1 MKNILKI
8 ELKRAFT
15 GSCFIIALLIGV
27 AISISHF
34 IMDVL
39 TYSRTEDL
47 SKPMGIVSGL
57 LAAWMGGNSYNFQG
71 YLFFLILPILA
82 VMPYVYSYHQDKKYG
97 MIKNM
102 ITRTNPVHYYT
113 SKWIAVFLSAGTVIV
128 LPLILNILLFTTV
141 LPSHKPQIAAGIFSV
156 GNKSLFA
163 EIFINDPLLYIILFF
178 IIIFIY
184 SGLIANI
191 GLIVEFFT
199 DYLFVV
205 LLFPFLLYIFSSA
218 VLEMFILEAFAP
230 NYFLKPSFGSGNIL
244 IIIFEGILLFL
255 ITFIPFVVH
264 GRKRKDY

>member
-1 MKNILKI
+1 MKNILKTEI
-8 ELKRAFT
+8 KRAFT
-15 GSCFIIALLIGV
+15 GSWFIIALLIGMI
-27 AISISHF
+27 ISISHF
-34 IMDVL
+34 IMDLL
-39 TYSRTEDL
+39 TYSRIEDL

-102 ITRTNPVHYYT
+102 ITRVNPVHYYT

-128 LPLILNILLFTTV
+128 LPLIFNILLFTTV

-163 EIFINDPLLYIILFF
+163 EIFIKYPLLYIILFF
-178 IIIFIY
+178 ITIFIY

-191 GLIVEFFT
+191 GLLAGFFT

-218 VLEMFILEAFAP
+218 VLEMFTLEFFSP
-230 NYFLKPSFGSGNIL
+230 NYFLKPSYSNGNIL
-244 IIIFEGILLFL
+244 IVIVEGMLLYF
-255 ITFIPFVVH
+255 ITFIPFIVH